1 MTAAS
6 RPFVRPHEVRLAWI
20 TDAVA
25 CAYFAWLFGSHWRNA
40 GTFGQMYEGLGVARL
55 PLSTRIVVEQA
66 GWLFPVLFVV
76 FAGTTLVKE
85 RFIADKRLSTM
96 VTFLLTIVGQFVAQA
111 AVTAYYLPMFDLI
124 GKLS

>member
-1 MTAAS
+1 MNGAHG
-6 RPFVRPHEVRLAWI
+6 PFVRQDEARLAWI

-25 CAYFAWLFGSHWRNA
+25 CAYFAWLFGFHWRNA
-40 GTFGQMYEGLGVARL
+40 GTFGQMYEGLGVAQL
-55 PLSTRIVVEQA
+55 PLSTRIVVEQG

-76 FAGTTLVKE
+76 FAGGTLVKE

-111 AVTAYYLPMFDLI
+111 AVAAYYLPMFDLM